1 MKFLSQVESLKENGQ
16 PSALSEN
23 DIWNIIKIAKPKK
36 NDIFY
41 DLGSGYGAL
50 VRSFFTNTDVNHA
63 VGLENDIKRFLI
75 SIEITR
81 DDFSKKELGNINFW
95 CTQFQ
100 DFNFSDATIIYCGLD
115 EIDDPRHDS
124 IQAKLFDD
132 YFRKKKIKII
142 KRDFP
147 LVGYRAIDAIRDR
160 NGAWFFLMQ
169 TPLNNYKIYDKKEWI
184 EHLFA
189 KKNKTVKDLAKY
201 FVNQKKKRGFNLSKT
216 ELALF
221 RKNFERIAKKRF
233 LS

>member
-50 VRSFFTNTDVNHA
+50 VRSFFVNTDVNHA

-81 DDFSKKELGNINFW
+81 DDFTKKELKNINFW
-95 CTQFQ
+95 CTHFQ

-115 EIDDPRHDS
+115 EIDDPGMTAFKQNCLM
-124 IQAKLFDD
+124 IILEK
-132 YFRKKKIKII
+132 RK
-142 KRDFP
+142 
-147 LVGYRAIDAIRDR
+147 
-160 NGAWFFLMQ
+160 
-169 TPLNNYKIYDKKEWI
+169 
-184 EHLFA
+184 
-189 KKNKTVKDLAKY
+189 
-201 FVNQKKKRGFNLSKT
+201 
-216 ELALF
+216 
-221 RKNFERIAKKRF
+221 
-233 LS
+233 